1 VRERVYILKSDLR
14 RSAGCVLCIRDMHS
28 NTCNSTHMF
37 ECCAYADIRIH
48 PLRLHP
54 HPRTQTH
61 TRIQTSLDGVSY
73 CCRCVRLASGGQ
85 SRRLCP
91 LSADPPQSAPVTSD
105 YLISL
110 PTYSAVTRS
119 YTVEQNQ
126 TLHVKVSIPESLE
139 RDTYLFLRLTWQV
152 PTSFAPAQSA
162 NSTMLPS
169 TTPLPQNSTAFRR
182 AAEPRDSSDSSSSS
196 SIEVQVIF
204 SPPAVDTLKS
214 TYFRDF
220 PFV

>member
-1 VRERVYILKSDLR
+1 M
-14 RSAGCVLCIRDMHS
+14 RDMHS
-28 NTCNSTHMF
+28 STCNSTRMF
-37 ECCAYADIRIH
+37 ECFAYTDIRIH

-61 TRIQTSLDGVSY
+61 TRTQTSIDDVRY

-91 LSADPPQSAPVTSD
+91 LSADPPQPAPATSD
-105 YLISL
+105 HLISL
-110 PTYSAVTRS
+110 PTYSAVTQS

-126 TLHVKVSIPESLE
+126 TLHVKVDIPESLE
-139 RDTYLFLRLTWQV
+139 SDTYLFLRLTWQV
-152 PTSFAPAQSA
+152 PTSFSPAQSA

-169 TTPLPQNSTAFRR
+169 TTPLPQHSNASIR
-182 AAEPRDSSDSSSSS
+182 ADEPRDSSDSSS

-214 TYFRDF
+214 THFRDF
-220 PFV
+220 PLLYNSSIYVPHVSRIL